1 MTVTVTPL
9 HANSVAALAQCHIDC
24 WRESYRGLVA
34 DHVLNAFDVARRADQ
49 WERVRAAGLSR
60 IYTAVN
66 GSGVVGFAAATDAE
80 LDALYVRQSHW
91 GTGLSNELIEAA
103 IGDDSTRLWV
113 FEENHRAVRFY
124 RRHGFVADN
133 VSRIEPF
140 TGLTEIRMS
149 R

>member
-1 MTVTVTPL
+1 M
-9 HANSVAALAQCHIDC
+9 
-24 WRESYRGLVA
+24 A
-34 DHVLNAFDVARRADQ
+34 DHLLDAFDVARRADQ
-49 WERVRAAGLSR
+49 WERVRAAGRSR
-60 IYTAVN
+60 IYTAIN
-66 GSGVVGFAAATDAE
+66 GSGVVGFAAATDTE

-91 GTGLSNELIEAA
+91 GSGLSDELIEAA

-113 FEENHRAVRFY
+113 FENNHRAVRFY
-124 RRHGFVADN
+124 QRHGFVTDN